1 MAWQQKENVWTRED
15 GVKVT
20 LNPNSQASFVRKADD
35 VLILGANGAPRPF
48 RSVDEAMSFADQAL
62 PAAVAKR
69 GWGLGLGR

>member
-48 RSVDEAMSFADQAL
+48 HSVDEAMSFADQTM
-62 PAAVAKR
+62 PAAAKR